1 VPVST
6 RPRRRRDYV
15 PPGKTNVATAA
26 SLPARRDVPSR
37 RGAFTLTMVALTG
50 FGVAL
55 LAALWILS
63 QALSAG
69 EVGVATELRATA
81 DRIDAHA
88 SAMADHGE
96 RLLAVATAGTG
107 VDRALWMSEA
117 QHMISDADSLRTL
130 ATRLR
135 VMAVTLGERPEQS
148 TNASASVLSARA
160 AALRADAV
168 AATEHGRMMTEHAAL
183 MLAVARQPGSTV
195 SVADAELM
203 SADAGRIIEAG
214 QGALQVAGSLD
225 VLADQLR
232 GMFRR

>member
-1 VPVST
+1 
-6 RPRRRRDYV
+6 
-15 PPGKTNVATAA
+15 VATAA
-26 SLPARRDVPSR
+26 PLSARRDVPIHR
-37 RGAFTLTMVALTG
+37 DAFALTMVALTG
-50 FGVAL
+50 LGVAF
-55 LAALWILS
+55 LAAMWIISQTLS
-63 QALSAG
+63 TG

-107 VDRALWMSEA
+107 VDRELWMSEA
-117 QHMISDADSLRTL
+117 RHMVSDAASLRAL

-160 AALRADAV
+160 AALRADAM
-168 AATEHGRMMTEHAAL
+168 AAIEHGRIMTEHAGL
-183 MLAVARQPGSTV
+183 MLAVARQPGSAV
-195 SVADAELM
+195 SVGDAELM

-214 QGALQVAGSLD
+214 QGALQVAGSLE

-232 GMFRR
+232 GMLRP

>member
-1 VPVST
+1 M
-6 RPRRRRDYV
+6 
-15 PPGKTNVATAA
+15 ATAA
-26 SLPARRDVPSR
+26 SLPARRDVPIHR
-37 RGAFTLTMVALTG
+37 DAFALTMAALTG
-50 FGVAL
+50 LGVAL
-55 LAALWILS
+55 LAALWIL
-63 QALSAG
+63 ALSAG

-88 SAMADHGE
+88 NAMVDHGE

-117 QHMISDADSLRTL
+117 QHMISDADSLRAL
-130 ATRLR
+130 ATRMR
-135 VMAVTLGERPEQS
+135 VTAVTLGERPEQS

-183 MLAVARQPGSTV
+183 MLAVARQPGSAV
-195 SVADAELM
+195 SVGDAELM
-203 SADAGRIIEAG
+203 SADAGRIIEAS
-214 QGALQVAGSLD
+214 QGALQVADSLE

-232 GMFRR
+232 GMLRR

>member
-1 VPVST
+1 M
-6 RPRRRRDYV
+6 
-15 PPGKTNVATAA
+15 A
-26 SLPARRDVPSR
+26 
-37 RGAFTLTMVALTG
+37 ALTG
-50 FGVAL
+50 LGVAL
-55 LAALWILS
+55 LAALWILA
-63 QALSAG
+63 QTLSAG
-69 EVGVATELRATA
+69 EVGVATELRAMA

-88 SAMADHGE
+88 SAMVDHGE
-96 RLLAVATAGTG
+96 RLLAAATAGTG

-117 QHMISDADSLRTL
+117 RHMISDADSLRAL

-135 VMAVTLGERPEQS
+135 VTAVTLGERPEQN

-183 MLAVARQPGSTV
+183 MREVARQPGSSV

-232 GMFRR
+232 GMLRR

>member
-1 VPVST
+1 M
-6 RPRRRRDYV
+6 
-15 PPGKTNVATAA
+15 ATAA
-26 SLPARRDVPSR
+26 PLSARRDVPIHR
-37 RGAFTLTMVALTG
+37 DAFALTMVALTG
-50 FGVAL
+50 LGVAF
-55 LAALWILS
+55 LAAMWIISQTLS
-63 QALSAG
+63 TG

-107 VDRALWMSEA
+107 VDRELWMSEA
-117 QHMISDADSLRTL
+117 RHMVSDAASLRAL

-160 AALRADAV
+160 AALRADAM
-168 AATEHGRMMTEHAAL
+168 AAIEHGRIMTEHAGL
-183 MLAVARQPGSTV
+183 MLAVARQPGSAV
-195 SVADAELM
+195 SVGDAELM

-214 QGALQVAGSLD
+214 QGALQVAGSLE
-225 VLADQLR
+225 VRADQLR
-232 GMFRR
+232 GMLRP